1 VKRSQEP
8 LRRDAKKIFLH
19 AVHAADPQKILSSQ
33 VSLQDKILR
42 IGERKY
48 SLSQYKRIFVAGTG
62 KASAPMA
69 VNLEKILGTRITG
82 GWINVKYGH
91 SQRLKR
97 IRIQEAG
104 HPLPDEKGLEGAK
117 EMVRMLSPLTE
128 DDLVIFLI
136 SGGGSALLPLPVE
149 GITLAE
155 KQATTNQLLSCGAAI
170 QEINTLRKHLSRIKG
185 GGLAKIVYP
194 ATLAALIL
202 SDVIGDPLDAIAS
215 GPTVADPTTYE
226 DCARILNKYQLWEK
240 IPPSVAGH
248 IRDGLEGKK
257 EETLKEGDPAF
268 QKVYNLVVGNNFLA
282 IKAARKAAQDL
293 GYRPVILSSLVEG
306 ETREVAKVH
315 AAIAKE
321 VLLSGNPIFPPACI
335 LSGGETTVTLKGKGK
350 GGRNQ
355 EFALAAALEI
365 AGWEE
370 ILVMS
375 AGTDGTDGPT
385 DAAGAF
391 VDGKTVSRGKTMGLD
406 LWSFLEENDSYS
418 FFQKLGD
425 LLITGPTGT
434 NVMDLRIMLVRKPAS
449 SKSGK

>member
-248 IRDGLEGKK
+248 IREGLEGKK

-321 VLLSGNPIFPPACI
+321 VLLSGNPILPPACI

-418 FFQKLGD
+418 FFQNLGD

>member
-155 KQATTNQLLSCGAAI
+155 KQATTNQLLSCGANI

-321 VLLSGNPIFPPACI
+321 VLLSGNPIIPPACI

-449 SKSGK
+449 SKSEK